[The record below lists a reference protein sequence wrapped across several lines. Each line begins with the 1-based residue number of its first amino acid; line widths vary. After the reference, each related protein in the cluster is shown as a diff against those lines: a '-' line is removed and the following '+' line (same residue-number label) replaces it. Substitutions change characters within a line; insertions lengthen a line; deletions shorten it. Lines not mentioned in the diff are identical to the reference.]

1 MARMQRSLF
10 DQLNALA
17 EEISQGSVKAAAE
30 KKAGPV
36 PADPGGYQGASSH
49 PSTSV
54 ANDVQSAPSGA
65 RASEYESDIKKQQ
78 GALAVDNTP
87 EMSQEGRQ
95 DDVQLNLGTNAKATG
110 EDPAAEKD
118 YKGDKDDPGTSHPAK
133 TNDGE
138 KYSAVTFKQAR
149 EACSNLGNDILANLI
164 NFGTA
169 NLKQA
174 EMPAALA
181 EALGKKEESAEEDDD
196 DDDDDDDDKEEHGSH
211 CDDKEAASQLVGGQH
226 KLDVNNNGK
235 IEGSDLAAL
244 RSGKK
249 KTEKKDEKEAAF
261 KAGYEL
267 AKHLGVEKNAAEAAV
282 REVCANT
289 LREAD
294 EMADL
299 LIGFFNSKQ
308 AGSDVEDEAAAGEDH
323 GMPADAASG
332 ASDAP
337 AAPAGLEGMMG
348 GGEEAAMAPEGA
360 PSDDEAVQELAMA
373 LEELG
378 IPPEALLQAV
388 TEGGMGGGDAMGGA
402 APAGPEA
409 GAMPMEEPKMAAA
422 RDLQSIGRAV
432 VNFKRA
438 GRFQVKEARTKR
450 SRELRDAMKQH
461 VLELVNR

>member
-17 EEISQGSVKAAAE
+17 EEISQSSVKAAAE

-95 DDVQLNLGTNAKATG
+95 DDVQLNIGTNAKATG

-138 KYSAVTFKQAR
+138 KYSSVTFKQAR

-181 EALGKKEESAEEDDD
+181 EALGKKEESDDD
-196 DDDDDDDDKEEHGSH
+196 DDDDDDDSH
-211 CDDKEAASQLVGGQH
+211 CDDKEAASQLVGDQH

-249 KTEKKDEKEAAF
+249 TDKKDEKEAAF

-267 AKHLGVEKNAAEAAV
+267 AKHLGVEKSAAEAAV

-308 AGSDVEDEAAAGEDH
+308 AGADVEDEAAAGEDH
-323 GMPADAASG
+323 GVPGDAASG

-337 AAPAGLEGMMG
+337 AAPAGLEGMM

-388 TEGGMGGGDAMGGA
+388 AEGGMGGDAMGGA
-402 APAGPEA
+402 APAGPDA
-409 GAMPMEEPKMAAA
+409 GATPMEEPKMAAA
-422 RDLQSIGRAV
+422 RDLRSIGRAV

>member
-10 DQLNALA
+10 AQLNALA
-17 EEISQGSVKAAAE
+17 EEISQSSVKAAAE

-36 PADPGGYQGASSH
+36 PSDPGGYQGASSH
-49 PSTSV
+49 PSVSV
-54 ANDVQSAPSGA
+54 GNDVQDAPEGDRA
-65 RASEYESDIKKQQ
+65 REYEADIKDQQ

-87 EMSQEGRQ
+87 EMSQDGRQ
-95 DDVQLNLGTNAKATG
+95 DDVQLNINTNAKATG

-118 YKGDKDDPGTSHPAK
+118 YKGTKDDPGTSHPAK

-138 KYSAVTFKQAR
+138 KYSSVSFKEAR
-149 EACSNLGNDILANLI
+149 NQCSNLGNDILANLI

-174 EMPAALA
+174 EMPAHLA
-181 EALGKKEESAEEDDD
+181 AALGKKKDDGDDD
-196 DDDDDDDDKEEHGSH
+196 DHKKHKGNLKGS
-211 CDDKEAASQLVGGQH
+211 QH
-226 KLDVNNNGK
+226 KLDVDNDGK

-244 RSGKK
+244 RAG
-249 KTEKKDEKEAAF
+249 KEAAYN
-261 KAGYEL
+261 AGYEL
-267 AKHLGVEKNAAEAAV
+267 ADALGIEKNAAEAAV

-299 LIGFFNSKQ
+299 LIGFLSAKQ
-308 AGSDVEDEAAAGEDH
+308 ANADVVDEVAAGEDH
-323 GMPADAASG
+323 SSPEDAASG

-337 AAPAGLEGMMG
+337 AAPAGMEEMMDG
-348 GGEEAAMAPEGA
+348 APEGGEEMGGE

-388 TEGGMGGGDAMGGA
+388 AEGGMGGEGGM
-402 APAGPEA
+402 PDDAGP
-409 GAMPMEEPKMAAA
+409 KIAAA
-422 RDLQSIGRAV
+422 NDLNAIGRAV

-450 SRELRDAMKQH
+450 SRQLRDVMKQH

>member
-10 DQLNALA
+10 AQLNALA
-17 EEISQGSVKAAAE
+17 EEISQSSVKAAAD
-30 KKAGPV
+30 KKAAPV

-49 PSTSV
+49 PSAHV
-54 ANDVQSAPSGA
+54 DNDVQAAPEGERA
-65 RASEYESDIKKQQ
+65 REYEADIKKQQ
-78 GALAVDNTP
+78 GALSVDNAP

-95 DDVQLNLGTNAKATG
+95 DDVQLNIGTNAKATG

-118 YKGDKDDPGTSHPAK
+118 YKGTKDDPGTSHPAK
-133 TNDGE
+133 TTDGE
-138 KYSAVTFKQAR
+138 KYSSVSFKEAR
-149 EACSNLGNDILANLI
+149 DACSNLGNDILANLI

-181 EALGKKEESAEEDDD
+181 EALHEKKESPAEEK
-196 DDDDDDDDKEEHGSH
+196 KEHKGELKG
-211 CDDKEAASQLVGGQH
+211 DQH
-226 KLDVNNNGK
+226 KLDVDNDGK

-244 RSGKK
+244 RKG
-249 KTEKKDEKEAAF
+249 KEAAYE
-261 KAGYEL
+261 AGYEL
-267 AKHLGVEKNAAEAAV
+267 AAAMGVEKAAAEAAV

-299 LIGFFNSKQ
+299 LIGFMSAKQ
-308 AGSDVEDEAAAGEDH
+308 ANADVVDDAAAAEDH
-323 GMPADAASG
+323 SAPADAASG

-337 AAPAGLEGMMG
+337 PAAPAGGMEEMMG
-348 GGEEAAMAPEGA
+348 ADEAMAGPEGE

-378 IPPEALLQAV
+378 IPPEALLQALS
-388 TEGGMGGGDAMGGA
+388 EGG
-402 APAGPEA
+402 A
-409 GAMPMEEPKMAAA
+409 GADAGAGAGAGLEAAAPKMAAA
-422 RDLQSIGRAV
+422 QDLNAIGRAV
-432 VNFKRA
+432 VNFKRS
-438 GRFQVKEARTKR
+438 GKFQVKEARTKR
-450 SRELRDAMKQH
+450 SRQLRDIMKQH

>member
-10 DQLNALA
+10 AQLNALA
-17 EEISQGSVKAAAE
+17 EEISQSSVKAAAE

-49 PSTSV
+49 PSASV
-54 ANDVQSAPSGA
+54 GNDVQAAPEGA

-95 DDVQLNLGTNAKATG
+95 DDVQLNIGTNAKSTG

-138 KYSAVTFKQAR
+138 KYSSVSFKEAR

-181 EALGKKEESAEEDDD
+181 EALGKKEESSEDADDEDDD
-196 DDDDDDDDKEEHGSH
+196 DDDDDHDSH
-211 CDDKEAASQLVGGQH
+211 CDDKSAASQLVGGQH

-249 KTEKKDEKEAAF
+249 KEKKDEKEAAF

-267 AKHLGVEKNAAEAAV
+267 AKHLGVEKAAAEAAV

-299 LIGFFNSKQ
+299 LIGFMTAKQ
-308 AGSDVEDEAAAGEDH
+308 ANADVMDEAAAGEDH
-323 GMPADAASG
+323 GAPADAASG

-348 GGEEAAMAPEGA
+348 GAGEDPMAAEGA

-388 TEGGMGGGDAMGGA
+388 AEGGAGGGEMD
-402 APAGPEA
+402 PAA

-422 RDLQSIGRAV
+422 NDLKAIGQAV

-438 GRFQVKEARTKR
+438 GKFQVKEARTKR
-450 SRELRDAMKQH
+450 SRQLRDIMKQH

>member
-10 DQLNALA
+10 AQLNALA
-17 EEISQGSVKAAAE
+17 EEISQSSVKAAAE

-36 PADPGGYQGASSH
+36 PSDPGGYQGASTH
-49 PSTSV
+49 PSVSV
-54 ANDVQSAPSGA
+54 GNDVQDAPTGDRA
-65 RASEYESDIKKQQ
+65 REYEADIKKQQ
-78 GALAVDNTP
+78 GALSVDNAP

-95 DDVQLNLGTNAKATG
+95 DDVQLNIGTNAASTG

-118 YKGDKDDPGTSHPAK
+118 YKGTKDDPGTSHPAK

-138 KYSAVTFKQAR
+138 KYSSVTFKQAR

-181 EALGKKEESAEEDDD
+181 AALEKKKGGKEHSESKGENKGELKGD
-196 DDDDDDDDKEEHGSH
+196 
-211 CDDKEAASQLVGGQH
+211 QH
-226 KLDVNNNGK
+226 KLDTDNDGK

-244 RSGKK
+244 R
-249 KTEKKDEKEAAF
+249 KDKEAAYA
-261 KAGYEL
+261 AGYEL
-267 AKHLGVEKNAAEAAV
+267 AAALGVEKAAAEAAV

-289 LREAD
+289 IREAD

-299 LIGFFNSKQ
+299 LIGFLSAKQ
-308 AGSDVEDEAAAGEDH
+308 ANADVMDEAAAGEDH
-323 GMPADAASG
+323 GAPGDADSG

-337 AAPAGLEGMMG
+337 AAGGGLEDMM
-348 GGEEAAMAPEGA
+348 AAAPEGEMGGEMGGEGGE
-360 PSDDEAVQELAMA
+360 PSDEEAVQELAMA

-388 TEGGMGGGDAMGGA
+388 AEGGAGGA
-402 APAGPEA
+402 PAEA
-409 GAMPMEEPKMAAA
+409 PKMAAA
-422 RDLQSIGRAV
+422 TDLNAIGRAV

-438 GRFQVKEARTKR
+438 GKFQVKEARTKR
-450 SRELRDAMKQH
+450 SRQLRDVMKQH

>member
-36 PADPGGYQGASSH
+36 PSDPGGYQGASSH

-54 ANDVQSAPSGA
+54 GNDVQDAPEGA

-95 DDVQLNLGTNAKATG
+95 DDVQLNIGTNAKATG

-118 YKGDKDDPGTSHPAK
+118 YKGDKDDPGTAHPAK

-138 KYSAVTFKQAR
+138 KYSSVTFKEAR

-174 EMPAALA
+174 EMPAQLA
-181 EALGKKEESAEEDDD
+181 EALGKKDESAEHEEKEDDD
-196 DDDDDDDDKEEHGSH
+196 DDDDEESH
-211 CDDKEAASQLVGGQH
+211 CDDDKKAASQLVGGQH

-249 KTEKKDEKEAAF
+249 PHAKKEEEKKEAAF

-267 AKHLGVEKNAAEAAV
+267 AAALGVEKNAAEAAV

-299 LIGFFNSKQ
+299 LIGFMSSKQ
-308 AGSDVEDEAAAGEDH
+308 AGADVMDEAEGGEDH
-323 GMPADAASG
+323 GAPADAASG

-337 AAPAGLEGMMG
+337 AAPAGLEAMMG
-348 GGEEAAMAPEGA
+348 GGEEPMPEEGGA
-360 PSDDEAVQELAMA
+360 PSEDEAVQELAMA

-388 TEGGMGGGDAMGGA
+388 AEGGAGGA
-402 APAGPEA
+402 APEA

-422 RDLQSIGRAV
+422 NDLKLIGQAV

-450 SRELRDAMKQH
+450 SRQLRDIMKQH